1 MSNNKKA
8 ALDVAKERSDGT
20 EESVNLPYGVQGTIV
35 PVPPQLIDEVTSR
48 IRDPE
53 VPMWHNPDKDRD
65 EPNPS
70 DPDYLSALED
80 ANRERGIAAID
91 TMALFGIDISALPTD
106 DAWLKK
112 LQYME
117 KRNLIDL
124 TDYDL
129 EDEQEREFV
138 FKRFIAVNNIILK
151 KIMAVSGISE
161 EEVAAAEASFR
172 GNEEG

>member
-20 EESVNLPYGVQGTIV
+20 EVTVALPYGVQGTIV
-35 PVPPQLIDEVTSR
+35 PVPPQLVDEVTNR
-48 IRDPE
+48 IKDPDI
-53 VPMWHNPDKDRD
+53 PMWTNEDKGRD

-70 DPDYLSALED
+70 DPDYLRELEE
-80 ANRERGIAAID
+80 ANRARGIAAID
-91 TMALFGIDISALPTD
+91 TMALFGIDIEALPPD

-112 LQYME
+112 LQYMQ
-117 KRNLIDL
+117 KRGLIDL
-124 TDYDL
+124 SDYDL

-138 FKRFIAVNNIILK
+138 FKRFIAVNNPILK

-161 EEVAAAEASFR
+161 EEVAAAEGSFR
-172 GNEEG
+172 SNEEE